1 MDPETLAKIG
11 AYSKAIEDGDL
22 NGVKELVSDPVKD
35 IVITSDIR
43 NSVRDKFRVWL
54 PGSSTDTFIDNCI
67 MRASELGRLEIV
79 KYLHENGANIKIKD
93 EYCFR
98 WAVYYA
104 RYEVVEYLIN
114 NGANI
119 YVEDSGAFKDAR
131 AHQDKSILNLLLE
144 FERKSK
150 LEASNDI
157 QIMDTFMNSVMNRVM
172 NVSLETYLE
181 TLKSLG
187 IEFSFKRYRKEF
199 LLKLGN
205 GDWIFITEKIY
216 KVAPDDVLQCINDW
230 SEEVADWDWVGTII
244 QETKEFEAKYP
255 KIIIGHLRWKIHKL
269 NSKITTQAAY
279 IGNRDALIFGPPG
292 YYTNYNQASGYI
304 TIPGNS
310 ITITNGI
317 RYYP

>member
-11 AYSKAIEDGDL
+11 VYSKAIEDGNMD
-22 NGVKELVSDPVKD
+22 GVKELVSDPVKD

-43 NSVRDKFRVWL
+43 NSGYHKFRVWL
-54 PGSSTDTFIDNCI
+54 PGSSADTFIDNCI

-79 KYLHENGANIKIKD
+79 KYLHENGANIKIRD

-104 RYEVVEYLIN
+104 HYEVVEYLIN
-114 NGANI
+114 NGADI
-119 YVEDSGAFKDAR
+119 YVRDSEAFKDAR

-144 FERKSK
+144 IERKSK
-150 LEASNDI
+150 LGESNDI
-157 QIMDTFMNSVMNRVM
+157 QIMDTFMNSVM

-187 IEFSFKRYRKEF
+187 LVFSFKRYRKEF

-205 GDWIFITEKIY
+205 ADWIFITEKIY
-216 KVAPDDVLQCINDW
+216 KVAPDDVLDHINKF

-255 KIIIGHLRWKIHKL
+255 KIIIGHLRWKIGKL
-269 NSKITTQAAY
+269 NAKIATQTTA
-279 IGNRDALIFGPPG
+279 IRDRDIVIFGPSG
-292 YYTNYNQASGYI
+292 YYTNHI
-304 TIPGNS
+304 TIAG
-310 ITITNGI
+310 TIPTISSSSFN
-317 RYYP
+317 YYIKY